1 VSVRVVLV
9 RPEQPGNVGAVAR
22 VVRNTG
28 LAGISLVAPGDWR
41 TLECWRTAW
50 GAQDVLED
58 ARVFSDLGSALA
70 DTELAVALTGRRGRG
85 MAVLDVREA
94 AVELAAVGSRSE
106 ACLVFGPETTGLT
119 EDELTACGRR
129 ATIPSH
135 PDQPSLNLSH
145 AVAVAA
151 HEVFRA
157 QGRAPAPPPRQ
168 ATHGEK
174 DAMLGLLR
182 AGLLNV
188 GALPEKETD
197 RYFDEWRGL
206 VQRVALSPREVRLFE
221 HAARRMS
228 QARRGLRR
236 GEDPAE

>member
-1 VSVRVVLV
+1 VAVRVVLV
-9 RPEQPGNVGAVAR
+9 RPELPANVGAVAR

-28 LAGISLVAPGDWR
+28 LAGLSLVDPGDWR

-50 GAQDVLED
+50 GAHDVLET
-58 ARVFSDLGSALA
+58 ARVFPDLPAALA
-70 DTELAVALTGRRGRG
+70 DVELAVALTGRRGRG
-85 MAVLDVREA
+85 AAVLDVRDVA
-94 AVELAAVGSRSE
+94 AELAAVGSRAG

-119 EDELTACGRR
+119 EGELTACGRR

-157 QGRAPAPPPRQ
+157 QGRAPAPLPRQ

-174 DAMLGLLR
+174 DAMLILLR
-182 AGLLNV
+182 GGLLNI

-197 RYFDEWRGL
+197 RYFDEWAGL
-206 VQRVALSPREVRLFE
+206 VQRVALTPREVRLFE
-221 HAARRMS
+221 HAARKMS
-228 QARRGLRR
+228 QARRGPRR
-236 GEDPAE
+236 GEDAGE